1 MGDVVSLMA
10 GNVID
15 LADYKRERQQRAR
28 ERAVDETIMTCYES
42 MLKAGVLRELSLYPP
57 AYCRS
62 SAILTDDQRQG
73 FAEYIDNQVADE
85 ATLRR
90 LRELTRLWGFDTI
103 QRLAEQT
110 VYKGCLRLALFREG
124 GGVIAIWRRCS

>member
-42 MLKAGVLRELSLYPP
+42 MLKAGVLRE
-57 AYCRS
+57 
-62 SAILTDDQRQG
+62 
-73 FAEYIDNQVADE
+73 
-85 ATLRR
+85 
-90 LRELTRLWGFDTI
+90 
-103 QRLAEQT
+103 
-110 VYKGCLRLALFREG
+110 
-124 GGVIAIWRRCS
+124 